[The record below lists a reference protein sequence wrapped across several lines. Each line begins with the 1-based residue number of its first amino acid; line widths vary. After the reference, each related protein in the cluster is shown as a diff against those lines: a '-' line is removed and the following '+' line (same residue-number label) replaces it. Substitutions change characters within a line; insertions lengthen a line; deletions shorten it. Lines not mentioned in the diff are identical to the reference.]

1 MILSKMAQRS
11 LFDAPYQHRSPTSR
25 EAAEAIRPQV
35 PNLQVRVLEFI
46 KANGPVTDSAIIDG
60 LDLPANS
67 ARPRRIE
74 LMHAGVI
81 RQGGT
86 VIQANGRRAA
96 TWVIANDYYANER
109 EG

>member
-1 MILSKMAQRS
+1 MIAQSS

-60 LDLPANS
+60 LDLAPNS
-67 ARPRRIE
+67 VRPRRIE

-86 VIQANGRRAA
+86 IVQANGRKAA
-96 TWVIANDYYANER
+96 TWVIVPEVCRDGRKAE
-109 EG
+109 